1 MKRGFTLC
9 PYCGCGCSL
18 LVEARNAK
26 IKILP
31 DLKDPVSRGKPC
43 IKGLTSYELVHSSE
57 RIKLPLIRINN
68 QLIET
73 NWEYAYEFIK
83 KNIKKI
89 KPYEIA
95 FYISSPA
102 TNEDS
107 YLFQKFAGEVFKSN
121 NIDSCA
127 RVCHAS
133 TCYALNKVFGID
145 CMPSKL
151 DDFVKADLILIT
163 GTNPKVTYPV
173 AFDKI
178 KKAKSRGAKIICIND
193 WKDETCKEAD
203 LYVEIKEGT
212 QIAFFNCLLHYL
224 NSRLPKQLKNILKNY
239 TKEKTSEIC
248 GCTEKEIEKVISL
261 VKISKKFLLCYGMDL
276 SQHVYG
282 VENVFSVCNL
292 VIAKNG
298 KIVPMRGKVHIQAV
312 ADMGCLPKNGGDTI
326 TSSIFLN
333 PLKVLY
339 LINSN
344 PAQSLPELNLT
355 HKKLNKLFI
364 IQHTA
369 FPNETTKYAN
379 VVLPNC
385 LPIETSGTFTNAES
399 RIRYFDKVIHPLINV
414 KPNWLIIKELAR
426 HFKKQYFYETPLDIL
441 GEIKRNIPGYKQI
454 NINKLK
460 NHESQFA
467 DKRIKYK
474 KYQLAQF
481 TGLQEKTSKF
491 YPYILTTERQMY
503 NFCTNDL
510 SEYSKTLK
518 KLSPEPYALISKE
531 DAKKLALKDNS
542 LIEINSKVGSIKI
555 KSKILDEVPK
565 NLVIVPFHFR
575 EVLVNKLIPLE
586 FSPIV
591 EEPNLKRVAVNI
603 RKL

>member
-18 LVEARNAK
+18 LVESRGTK

-31 DLKDPVSRGKPC
+31 DARDPVSQGKPC
-43 IKGLTSYELVHSSE
+43 IKGLTSNELVYSPE
-57 RIKLPLIRINN
+57 RIKLPLIRRNN
-68 QLIET
+68 QLMET
-73 NWEYAYEFIK
+73 NWEYAYEFIRK
-83 KNIKKI
+83 NTKNIK
-89 KPYEIA
+89 PTEIA

-107 YLFQKFAGEVFKSN
+107 YLFQKFAREVFKSN

-151 DDFVKADLILIT
+151 EDFEKADLILIT
-163 GTNPKVTYPV
+163 GSNPKVTYPV

-178 KKAKSRGAKIICIND
+178 KKSKNKGSKIICVND
-193 WKDETCKEAD
+193 WKDETCKESD

-212 QIAFFNCLLHYL
+212 QMAFFNCILHYL
-224 NSRLPKQLKNILKNY
+224 DCRLPKQLKNILKNY
-239 TKEKTSEIC
+239 TKEKTSKIC
-248 GCTEKEIEKVISL
+248 GCAEKEIEKVISL
-261 VKISKKFLLCYGMDL
+261 VKKSKKFVLCYGMDL
-276 SQHVYG
+276 TQHVYG
-282 VENVFSVCNL
+282 VENAFSVCNL
-292 VIAKNG
+292 VIAKEG
-298 KIVPMRGKVHIQAV
+298 KIIPMRGKVNIQGV
-312 ADMGCLPKNGGDTI
+312 ADMGCLPRNGGDTI

-339 LINSN
+339 IINSN
-344 PAQSLPELNLT
+344 PAQSLPELNLA

-369 FPNETTKYAN
+369 FPNETTKYAD
-379 VVLPNC
+379 VVFPNC
-385 LPIETSGTFTNAES
+385 LLIETSGTFTNAES
-399 RIRYFDKVIHPLINV
+399 RVRYFDKIIHSLYG

-426 HFKKQYFYETPLDIL
+426 HFKKQYSYDDSLDIL
-441 GEIKRNIPGYKQI
+441 EEIRRNVSGYKKI

-460 NHESQFA
+460 NHESQFV
-467 DKRIKYK
+467 DKRIKYQR
-474 KYQLAQF
+474 YQLAQF
-481 TGLQEKTSKF
+481 TSLQEKTSKY

-510 SEYSKTLK
+510 SEHSKTLK

-531 DAKKLALKDNS
+531 DSKKLSLKNNS
-542 LIEINSKVGSIKI
+542 LIEISSKVGSVKI
-555 KSKILDEVPK
+555 KAKVLDEVPK

-575 EVLVNKLIPLE
+575 EVLVNKIIPLE
-586 FSPIV
+586 FSPVV